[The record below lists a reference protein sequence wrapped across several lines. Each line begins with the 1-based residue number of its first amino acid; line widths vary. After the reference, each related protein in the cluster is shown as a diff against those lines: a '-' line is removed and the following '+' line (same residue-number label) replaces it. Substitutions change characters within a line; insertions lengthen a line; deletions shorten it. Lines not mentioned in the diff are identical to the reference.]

1 MEQSYKTE
9 LLADS
14 KKKKE
19 KKRRVENERVKLNRG
34 ARGKLG
40 TRGHTIPAADS
51 DERLDVRVVKLLY
64 GAPAEFTVLPAWGGN
79 PELKEEKR
87 ETEKKKK

>member
-1 MEQSYKTE
+1 MKGW
-9 LLADS
+9 
-14 KKKKE
+14 
-19 KKRRVENERVKLNRG
+19 KLNRG

-87 ETEKKKK
+87 ETEKKKKWDNFHFFRRWHILRLNNNNDTNQ